1 MNAAAGAAREAG
13 GGGRGL
19 AELLAPSARRGGGAP
34 PLLEDALSFALL
46 AAAQFAVALSIA
58 DASWVDEMPSLP
70 AAAAIGLVSG
80 TLLARRRPL
89 PAALALCLA
98 IGLAAAAGMVMH
110 TMELADPQAGGGI
123 AERWGELRGR
133 MGDWLAA
140 LFGGGV
146 STDPLPFVLLLVFA
160 VWLVPALA
168 AWAVFRW
175 RNAWLALLPGGFALL
190 TNISYLP
197 GKPAFWFVVFLFSAI
212 LLFARIHLL
221 RTVRGW
227 QGREVAAPPWI
238 SLQALHAG
246 AWLAL
251 ALLAAAWLLPAGGG
265 WAPASAAWSEAVRP
279 IADRAAPF
287 GQVFI
292 GIDGKRAQ
300 LVHQFENALP
310 LQGRV
315 RLDEEPMYVVTA
327 EAGAASL
334 LRAGAFDRYGRG
346 GWRLSGADR
355 AEPPALTV
363 EAARFGTPATRASLR
378 LPVAIEVRVEAPLS
392 DRRLLT
398 AGEPLASDVDAE
410 FLTGASDADVI
421 GLRPRS
427 RAGSGARYATVGTVS
442 AADAEMLI
450 RAGGDYP
457 AWVRERYLQLPDSL
471 PDRVRGLAAGIA
483 GDAGIPYVAAF
494 QVERYLRNNYAYD
507 LRVED
512 QPPRS
517 DAVDHFLFGS
527 RAGYFDH
534 FASAMAVMLRA
545 IGVPARVAVGFALG
559 PSSFDE
565 ATRTYV
571 LSEADS
577 WAWPEVW
584 FPGFGWVEFNPTP
597 GRGAVTR
604 PGPDAVSFIGPGAGL
619 EELDLFGAIPADE
632 LEEQLRALEDAGFAA
647 GAAADSGGGAG
658 AGAPIP
664 FAILGWLLAIAA
676 GAAALVLAARGAWA
690 YPTRGLAPATARWA
704 KVQRLSG
711 WAGLGAPPHR
721 TPFEAA
727 RDLRRGLETEQPVEL
742 LAGGFTRE
750 RYGPGGAPAGPD
762 DAGTR
767 RADAVYVRLR
777 NRLVR
782 EALLRRLGLRRR
794 PR

>member
-1 MNAAAGAAREAG
+1 MSAAAGAADGAG

-58 DASWVDEMPSLP
+58 GANWVDEMPSLP

-80 TLLARRRPL
+80 TLCARWRPL

-98 IGLAAAAGMVMH
+98 VGLAAAAGMTMH
-110 TMELADPQAGGGI
+110 TMELADPLAGGGI

-197 GKPAFWFVVFLFSAI
+197 GKPAFWFVVFLFAAI

-227 QGREVAAPPWI
+227 RGREVAAPPWI
-238 SLQALHAG
+238 SLQVLHAG
-246 AWLAL
+246 AWFAL

-279 IADRAAPF
+279 FADRAAPF

-327 EAGAASL
+327 EAAGDAPL

-410 FLTGASDADVI
+410 FITGAAGADVI
-421 GLRPRS
+421 GLRPRR
-427 RAGSGARYATVGTVS
+427 RAGSGARYSTVGTVS
-442 AADAEMLI
+442 AAGAEALI

-457 AWVRERYLQLPDSL
+457 AWVRERYLQLPGSL
-471 PDRVRGLAAGIA
+471 PDRVRALAAEIA
-483 GDAGIPYVAAF
+483 GDAGVPYVAAF

-517 DAVDHFLFGS
+517 DPVDHFLFGS

-545 IGVPARVAVGFALG
+545 VGVPARVTVGFALG

-577 WAWPEVW
+577 WAWPEAW
-584 FPGFGWVEFNPTP
+584 FPGFGWVEFSPTP
-597 GRGAVTR
+597 GRGALAR
-604 PGPDAVSFIGPGAGL
+604 PGPDAVPLAGPGAGL
-619 EELDLFGAIPADE
+619 EELGLFDVIPDDE
-632 LEEQLRALEDAGFAA
+632 LEAQMRALEEAGFAA
-647 GAAADSGGGAG
+647 GSPAAAGGG

-664 FAILGWLLAIAA
+664 LAILGWLLAIAA
-676 GAAALVLAARGAWA
+676 AAAALTLAVRGAWA
-690 YPTRGLAPATARWA
+690 YPTRGLGPATARWA

-711 WAGLGAPPHR
+711 WAGLGAPSHR

-727 RDLRRGLETEQPVEL
+727 GDLRRELETEQPVEL

-750 RYGPGGAPAGPD
+750 RYGPAQPRPGPD
-762 DAGTR
+762 EPAAQRAG
-767 RADAVYVRLR
+767 AVYARLR
-777 NRLVR
+777 NRLFR
-782 EALLRRLGLRRR
+782 ETLLRRLGLRRR